1 MEGNQKS
8 VASFGSH
15 RKKKSKMLQTRFSH
29 WGLMTNMIKYQDLIM
44 SNGGPFLISFRLDD
58 VIIRNHY
65 VVTSMPMKLLQA
77 SVPLLMW
84 NPFPFHQASFHLST
98 LT

>member
-1 MEGNQKS
+1 MEGNQES

-15 RKKKSKMLQTRFSH
+15 REKNSKMLQTRFSYR
-29 WGLMTNMIKYQDLIM
+29 GLITNMIKYQDLIM
-44 SNGGPFLISFRLDD
+44 SNGGPFLISFRLD

-65 VVTSMPMKLLQA
+65 VVTSTPMKLLQVSA
-77 SVPLLMW
+77 PLLVW
-84 NPFPFHQASFHLST
+84 TPFLFHQASFHLSA